1 MKSRRP
7 RHLRLV
13 DDSAAADR
21 GVDTETDTEIDAGSI
36 EIFLTDSSGFDW
48 TDSADNAGALH
59 GRLKRLVAEVVVDE
73 GVSTGML
80 HLYLIDPGFMGYLN
94 KTFMGYDGPTDVLAF
109 PIDGPELA
117 GGGGVDLSLVPNTG
131 VDAVDI
137 EAVDQPDDDSPGAT
151 GAVRR
156 VGGDHVVD
164 QAIDDEYVD
173 WDEDDD
179 DSVPVHLGDVMVCPQ
194 VAARQAPDHTGS
206 LPAELSL
213 LVIHGVLHVL
223 GHDHAEPAETAR
235 MRGRERQ
242 HLARLGYRH
251 PVDH

>member
-1 MKSRRP
+1 MKPRRP

-13 DDSAAADR
+13 DDRAAADP
-21 GVDTETDTEIDAGSI
+21 GADTELEADGI
-36 EIFLTDSSGFDW
+36 EILLTDSSGFDW
-48 TDSADNAGALH
+48 TDCADNAGVVH
-59 GRLKRLVAEVVVDE
+59 ERLKRLVAEVVVDE

-94 KTFMGYDGPTDVLAF
+94 KTFMGHDGPTDVLAF

-117 GGGGVDLSLVPNTG
+117 GGGGIDLSLVPNTG
-131 VDAVDI
+131 ADTVDSEDVG
-137 EAVDQPDDDSPGAT
+137 QPDEDASGAT
-151 GAVRR
+151 ATVRR
-156 VGGDHVVD
+156 VGGDDVVD
-164 QAIDDEYVD
+164 QSTDDEYVD
-173 WDEDDD
+173 WDDDYGP
-179 DSVPVHLGDVMVCPQ
+179 VPIHLGDVMVCPQ

-223 GHDHAEPAETAR
+223 GHDHAEPGQTAR

-251 PVDH
+251 PVDR